1 MKRVEQGRFDS
12 IKKWIISILCVLL
25 SAWLAGC
32 GQTQPTQEEKLR
44 DLEFTVVATAEQPET
59 LQEVIEEK
67 KAEGFQI
74 CYTKGDYLYLAIG
87 YGVQSTG
94 GYSISVNTV
103 YETEN
108 TIVVDTT
115 LIGPEAQ
122 ETAETVES
130 YPYVVI
136 KIENIDKTIQ
146 FL

>member
-1 MKRVEQGRFDS
+1 MKITNYVKIHT
-12 IKKWIISILCVLL
+12 IKKWTYFILCMLL
-25 SAWLAGC
+25 SMWLAGC
-32 GQTQPTQEEKLR
+32 GQTQTTQEEKLR
-44 DLEFTVVATAEQPET
+44 DLEFTVVASAEQPET

-87 YGVQSTG
+87 YGTQQTG
-94 GYSISVNTV
+94 GYSISVNAV

-115 LIGPEAQ
+115 LIGPETQ
-122 ETAETVES
+122 EAAEAVES

>member
-1 MKRVEQGRFDS
+1 MEYVKSNV
-12 IKKWIISILCVLL
+12 IKKGLLFVLCILI
-25 SAWLAGC
+25 AMWLAGC
-32 GQTQPTQEEKLR
+32 GQMQTTQEEKIR

-59 LQEVIEEK
+59 LVEVIEEK

-87 YGVQSTG
+87 YGTQPTG
-94 GYSISVNTV
+94 GYSISVNAV

-115 LIGPEAQ
+115 LIGPGTQEA
-122 ETAETVES
+122 AAVES

-146 FL
+146 FV

>member
-1 MKRVEQGRFDS
+1 MQD
-12 IKKWIISILCVLL
+12 
-25 SAWLAGC
+25 
-32 GQTQPTQEEKLR
+32 TQEEKLR
-44 DLEFTVVATAEQPET
+44 DLEFTVVASAEQPQT
-59 LQEVIEEK
+59 LTEVIEEK

-74 CYTKGDYLYLAIG
+74 CYTKGEFLYLAIG
-87 YGVQSTG
+87 YGVQQTG
-94 GYSISVNTV
+94 GYSISVNAV

-115 LIGPEAQ
+115 LIGPESQ
-122 ETAETVES
+122 EAAGTVES

>member
-1 MKRVEQGRFDS
+1 M
-12 IKKWIISILCVLL
+12 
-25 SAWLAGC
+25 
-32 GQTQPTQEEKLR
+32 
-44 DLEFTVVATAEQPET
+44 ATTEQPQT
-59 LQEVIEEK
+59 LTEVIEEK

-74 CYTKGDYLYLAIG
+74 CYTKGEFLYLAIG
-87 YGVQSTG
+87 YGTQQTG
-94 GYSISVNTV
+94 GYSISVNAV

-115 LIGPEAQ
+115 LIGPESQ
-122 ETAETVES
+122 EVTGTVQS

>member
-1 MKRVEQGRFDS
+1 MKKMRKR
-12 IKKWIISILCVLL
+12 ILVFLCMILTT
-25 SAWLAGC
+25 WLVGC
-32 GQTQPTQEEKLR
+32 SQAEITQEEKIR
-44 DLEFTVVATAEQPET
+44 DLEFTVVSAAEQPET
-59 LQEVIEEK
+59 LLEVIEEK
-67 KAEGFQI
+67 KLEGFQI

-87 YGVQSTG
+87 YGAQSTG

-115 LIGPEAQ
+115 LIGPESQ
-122 ETAETVES
+122 ENTEAIES

-146 FL
+146 FV

>member
-1 MKRVEQGRFDS
+1 MKIAES
-12 IKKWIISILCVLL
+12 EKIHTIKKWVLFISCML
-25 SAWLAGC
+25 SAMWLAGC
-32 GQTQPTQEEKLR
+32 GQTQATQEEKLR

-87 YGVQSTG
+87 YGTQQTG
-94 GYSISVNTV
+94 GYSISVNAV

-115 LIGPEAQ
+115 LIGPESQ
-122 ETAETVES
+122 EAAEAVES

-146 FL
+146 FV

>member
-1 MKRVEQGRFDS
+1 MKK
-12 IKKWIISILCVLL
+12 IKKGVYLL
-25 SAWLAGC
+25 WCTLLMVWLVGC
-32 GQTQPTQEEKLR
+32 GQSQMTLEEKIR
-44 DLEFTVVATAEQPET
+44 DLDFTVVVPEEQPET
-59 LQEVIEEK
+59 LLEVTEEK

-94 GYSISVNTV
+94 GYSISVNAV

-115 LIGPEAQ
+115 LIGPESQ
-122 ETAETVES
+122 EIAKAVES

-136 KIENIDKTIQ
+136 KVENIDKTIQ
-146 FL
+146 FV